1 MVIEDESI
9 LFPEEKDYIKNVILG
24 ENIPFYC
31 MKESVAGEFGEP
43 CFTHT
48 LIHRDTQ
55 EIHSEHADFFKKI
68 AKRFADRHKIPCNV
82 FLRGCINFIYSQP
95 QSGRSRPHVDH
106 SFPHY
111 QFLLHLNQSD
121 GGSTFI
127 LDSNKKVIKTIK
139 PKQFK
144 GFGFKGGMLHCNTF
158 PKSGRRVLAVLTFI

>member
-9 LFPEEKDYIKNVILG
+9 LTTEEKEYIKNVILG
-24 ENIPFYC
+24 VPGAAFFW
-31 MKESVAGEFGEP
+31 MKESVAREGKPWFM
-43 CFTHT
+43 HL

-55 EIHSEHADFFKKI
+55 QIVSDHANFFKKI
-68 AKRFADRHKIPCNV
+68 ARRFADRHKIPCNV
-82 FLRGCINFIYSQP
+82 FLRGCINLTYPQP
-95 QSGRSRPHVDH
+95 QPGRTRPHVDH

-127 LDSNKKVIKTIK
+127 LNSKKKVIKTIK

-144 GFGFKGGMLHCNTF
+144 GFGFKGPTLHCMTF
-158 PKSGRRVLAVLTFI
+158 PKSGRRVLAVLTFF

>member
-9 LFPEEKDYIKNVILG
+9 LIPEEKDYIKNVILG
-24 ENIPFYC
+24 ENIPFYW

-68 AKRFADRHKIPCNV
+68 TKRFANRHKIPCNV
-82 FLRGCINFIYSQP
+82 FLRGCINLTYP
-95 QSGRSRPHVDH
+95 QSGRSMPHVDH

-111 QFLLHLNQSD
+111 QFLLHLNKSN

-127 LDSNKKVIKTIK
+127 LDSKKKVIKTIR

-144 GFGFKGGMLHCNTF
+144 GFGFKGGMFHCMTF
-158 PKSGRRVLAVLTFI
+158 PESGRRVLAVLTFL

>member
-9 LFPEEKDYIKNVILG
+9 LIPEEKDYIKNIILG
-24 ENIPFYC
+24 ENIPFYW

-68 AKRFADRHKIPCNV
+68 ARRFADRHKIPCNV
-82 FLRGCINFIYSQP
+82 FLRGCINLTCPQP
-95 QSGRSRPHVDH
+95 QLRKSTAHVDH
-106 SFPHY
+106 DFPHY
-111 QFLLHLNQSD
+111 QFLLHLNKSN
-121 GGSTFI
+121 GGSTLI
-127 LDSNKKVIKTIK
+127 LDSKKKIIKTIE

-144 GFGFKGGMLHCNTF
+144 GLGFKGGLPHCMTF
-158 PKSGRRVLAVLTFI
+158 PKSGRRVVAVLTFL

>member
-9 LFPEEKDYIKNVILG
+9 LTTEEKKYIKNIILSDRIPFCWIK
-24 ENIPFYC
+24 ENIP
-31 MKESVAGEFGEP
+31 GEGKP
-43 CFTHT
+43 CFTHV

-55 EIHSEHADFFKKI
+55 QIVSDHADFFKKI
-68 AKRFADRHKIPCNV
+68 TKRFADRHKIPCNV
-82 FLRGCINFIYSQP
+82 FLRGCINFTYS